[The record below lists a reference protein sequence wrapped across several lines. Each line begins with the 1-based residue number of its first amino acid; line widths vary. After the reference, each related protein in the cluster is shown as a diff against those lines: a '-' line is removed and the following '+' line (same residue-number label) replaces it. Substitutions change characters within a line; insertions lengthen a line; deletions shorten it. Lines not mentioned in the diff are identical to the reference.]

1 MTYEEFREKLA
12 IYGFTNKSFAEKM
25 EISESALT
33 KWKKN
38 SIPKWVDEYFL
49 LIEENRDLQDLQE
62 AINKY
67 CSHRKD
73 RDGLTVLLSK

>member
-1 MTYEEFREKLA
+1 MTYEEFRKKLD

-25 EISESALT
+25 EITESALT

-49 LIEENRDLQDLQE
+49 LLEKNKDFKDIEEM
-62 AINKY
+62 INKY
-67 CSHRKD
+67 CEKRK
-73 RDGLTVLLSK
+73 